1 MFQPKQDQNQT
12 ISLQRKH
19 AEQPSPTQSHLPGQ
33 RELGPILPAFPTAPM
48 HLRLREPPKA
58 SLGLLAPSPREGLL
72 PNYERYPHLTT
83 RLKCQAI
90 QAIQAIPEAILFKLL
105 NSGMLNQRS
114 GPPSFAEWKLVFDSW
129 MQLT

>member
-19 AEQPSPTQSHLPGQ
+19 AEQSPTQSHLPGQ

-48 HLRLREPPKA
+48 HLRLRELPKA

-90 QAIQAIPEAILFKLL
+90 QAIPEALFKLL
-105 NSGMLNQRS
+105 KAGMLNQRS
-114 GPPSFAEWKLVFDSW
+114 GPPSFAEWKIVFDSW